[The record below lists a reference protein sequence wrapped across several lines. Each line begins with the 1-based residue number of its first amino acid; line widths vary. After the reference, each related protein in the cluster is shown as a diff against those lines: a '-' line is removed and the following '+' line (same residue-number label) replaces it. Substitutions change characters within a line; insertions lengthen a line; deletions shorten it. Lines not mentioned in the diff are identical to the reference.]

1 MMLYNAF
8 PLAQIDDV
16 SLASMLHVP
25 RKDVA
30 KARQAFVTR
39 YRDPASA
46 EAVLQELPAPS
57 LVVLACL
64 VDAGGMMSIV
74 ELEHTLHG
82 ELGMTRMDL
91 QRAVS
96 PLAERLL
103 AVPLSSH
110 RGDKSM
116 LALVAPAAQAIAPHL
131 VDLDIAPG
139 NDAPFVADPERAVDG
154 RALLAV
160 CMALRHVDIKR
171 TTENRPHRGGSKRL
185 AKAIGVDELVLEKII
200 EVAASFDLLAIDGD
214 GMYRPNTTALA
225 DAAVGRYHDPIA
237 AALVERIERGP
248 VSIGIL
254 DRWRRRLIA
263 QFFDTN
269 ALALLPG
276 FITGTLGGLAAIA
289 RGTRVESAMGH
300 VTPSFEVLLPPE
312 SRLSDIVA
320 AVGCSELVRVD
331 RVIVGKLTQASV
343 ARAVTAGMT
352 GREIVDALAAASK
365 VPIPQNVEAA
375 VQDWANSVASADVVE
390 GVVVVVDPRLGDR
403 VRNALT
409 GLSARELGHGA
420 FLIGDDV
427 PRRSLDAALA
437 RAGVQP
443 RRELVSS
450 TPQIARREIPPI
462 DQGSPTLRARV
473 AAWRREDPAE
483 RARDAAV
490 GTFVPLGP
498 ESGIPSV
505 TQVND
510 AVEALAVWER
520 AYRRLPA
527 DELKM
532 LIALFSMI
540 QRTLWQP
547 ILDRATNPEQLR
559 VGVAELAN
567 SGQIDD
573 VLEAGGLRRTNKP
586 ITAEESPWYDDHI
599 VERLSELDP
608 DELVAIEHDG
618 RITELVF
625 DRVIRRGA
633 ASLVLGSD
641 EDTGDDVAIR
651 IDTITRF
658 SRHDE
663 MGLDPEADDLPRGPY
678 LGPPVAG
685 HLGCPCGSGKRYRDC
700 CRGAAS

>member
-8 PLAQIDDV
+8 PIAQIDDV
-16 SLASMLHVP
+16 SLASMLQVP
-25 RKDVA
+25 RQDVA
-30 KARQAFVTR
+30 KARAAFVSR
-39 YRDPASA
+39 YRDPTGA

-82 ELGMTRMDL
+82 DFGMTRMDL

-96 PLAERLL
+96 PLVERLL

-110 RGDKSM
+110 RGDKSV

-131 VDLDIAPG
+131 IDLDIAPG
-139 NDAPFVADPERAVDG
+139 DDAPFVPDGDRPVDG
-154 RALLAV
+154 RATLAV
-160 CMALRHVDIKR
+160 CMALRHVDVKR
-171 TTENRPHRGGSKRL
+171 TTENRPHRGGTKRL
-185 AKAIGVDELVLEKII
+185 AKAIGVDEMVLEKII
-200 EVAASFDLLAIDGD
+200 EVAASFGLLGIDAE
-214 GMYRPNTTALA
+214 GMYRPNTAALV
-225 DAAVGRYHDPIA
+225 DASGGRYHDPIA
-237 AALVERIERGP
+237 AALVERLDRGP
-248 VSIGIL
+248 IAIGIL
-254 DRWRRRLIA
+254 DRWRRRLIS
-263 QFFDTN
+263 QFFDAN

-276 FITGTLGGLAAIA
+276 IVSGTLGGLSAIA

-300 VTPSFEVLLPPE
+300 VTPSFEVFLAPE
-312 SRLSDIVA
+312 SRLADIVA
-320 AVGCSELVRVD
+320 VVGCCELVRVD

-343 ARAVTAGMT
+343 SRAVTAGST
-352 GREIVDALAAASK
+352 GREILAALAAASK

-375 VQDWANSVASADVVE
+375 VRDWANGVASAHVVQ
-390 GVVVVVDPRLGDR
+390 GVVVVVDPSLADR

-409 GLSARELGHGA
+409 GLHARELGNGA
-420 FLIGDDV
+420 FLIGEDV

-443 RRELVSS
+443 RRELFPS

-462 DQGSPTLRARV
+462 DQGSPALRARV
-473 AAWRREDPAE
+473 AAWRRDDPAE
-483 RARDAAV
+483 RQRDSAI

-520 AYRRLPA
+520 AHRRFPP

-532 LIALFSMI
+532 LIALFSTI

-547 ILDRATNPEQLR
+547 ILDRTSTADQLR
-559 VGVAELAN
+559 AGVAELAN

-573 VLEAGGLRRTNKP
+573 VLEAGGLRRSNKQVSP
-586 ITAEESPWYDDHI
+586 TESPWYDDHLP
-599 VERLSELDP
+599 ERLAELDP
-608 DELVAIEHDG
+608 GELVAIEHDG
-618 RITELVF
+618 RVTELAF

-658 SRHDE
+658 ARHDE
-663 MGLDPEADDLPRGPY
+663 MGLDDDAAPRGPY

-685 HLGCPCGSGKRYRDC
+685 HLSCPCGSGKRYRDC